1 MFNEPAKIRDVAASI
16 AACLGHRFQ
25 VEVKGG
31 AASAYIGSKFVHRFP
46 RLEGI
51 FRNLAM
57 LDVTDLDIQVYGAS
71 HRKHT
76 FVKGLQGA
84 AVKLAD
90 LLEPEMDSL
99 STIIKQ
105 LGKSTEI
112 HYMNAGKAYHNRACA
127 TPIPLQQSS
136 FLCPTLHG
144 DITDSVSG
152 CTCSLAR
159 FCIAAANLRSRYVAM
174 LPIIDIVLH
183 PGTDNDNV
191 NGQVASHGVRS
202 AWQLF
207 EDNIRMVFAETGYRP
222 WLSDRPEKVAKR
234 MRRAFGLLL
243 ILHPEAL
250 LRRAY
255 RRGQCLNNAISKIII
270 DEQERQY
277 KLQSK
282 LQYLLT
288 GRKSVTNMKPLQTL
302 HEKRAR
308 GPLRF
313 LIGNIKACLGN
324 APHPGTAASANYIEW
339 LECLGSCCFEYE
351 QGLTI
356 LCHWSLTSANAL
368 TTENIFACIRNRM
381 GHEGHAA
388 NVR

>member
-1 MFNEPAKIRDVAASI
+1 MFKEPARIRDVAASI
-16 AACLGHRFQ
+16 AASLGHYFQ

-31 AASAYIGSKFVHRFP
+31 AASAYIGSEFVHRFP

-57 LDVTDLDIQVYGAS
+57 LDVSDLDIQVYGAS

-84 AVKLAD
+84 TVALAN
-90 LLEPEMDSL
+90 LLKPEMGSL
-99 STIIKQ
+99 SNIIKQ

-112 HYMNAGKAYHNRACA
+112 HYLNAGKAYLNRACA
-127 TPIPLQQSS
+127 SPIPLQQSS

-152 CTCSLAR
+152 HTCSLAR
-159 FCIAAANLRSRYVAM
+159 FCVAAANHRSQYVAM
-174 LPIIDIVLH
+174 LPVIDIVLH

-191 NGQVASHGVRS
+191 NGQVGRYGVRS

-207 EDNIRMVFAETGYRP
+207 EDNIRMVYAETGYRP

-243 ILHPEAL
+243 ILHPKSL

-255 RRGQCLNNAISKIII
+255 RRGQCLNSAISKIIT
-270 DEQERQY
+270 DEQERQC

-288 GRKSVTNMKPLQTL
+288 GRKSVVDMKLLQTL
-302 HEKRAR
+302 HEKRAPD
-308 GPLRF
+308 PLHAF
-313 LIGNIKACLGN
+313 HV
-324 APHPGTAASANYIEW
+324 PYMQTARSITLVKRNNVNHI
-339 LECLGSCCFEYE
+339 
-351 QGLTI
+351 
-356 LCHWSLTSANAL
+356 SLW
-368 TTENIFACIRNRM
+368 F
-381 GHEGHAA
+381 
-388 NVR
+388 